1 MKKLLLFALATL
13 LSMSV
18 FAQKDRLQ
26 YQESSARSLEPAHSV
41 MITPFVA
48 DMQLLGDR
56 ISYTESEAF
65 AGYAITPAIVEFIPT
80 FKNIALSRAARHH
93 KADAIVAATVDVITN
108 NDGRIE
114 ITISGYPVK
123 YINFR
128 NATLEDV
135 ELQYRAQAIGDTED
149 VFSDKDNKTTV
160 IK

>member
-1 MKKLLLFALATL
+1 MKKVLLLTL
-13 LSMSV
+13 FVVMSMSA

-26 YQESSARSLEPAHSV
+26 YQESSARSLEPAHAV

-56 ISYTESEAF
+56 ISYTETEAF
-65 AGYAITPAIVEFIPT
+65 ASYVLTTNVVQDISTL
-80 FKNIALSRAARHH
+80 KNIALSRAARHYN
-93 KADAIVAATVDVITN
+93 AYAIVAATVDVVTN
-108 NDGRIE
+108 SEGRLG

-123 YINFR
+123 YVNFR

-135 ELQYRAQAIGDTED
+135 ELQSRAQSFHDTED
-149 VFSDKDNKTTV
+149 VFDDRNKNTTV